1 MYYKYIYFKPIFDLK
16 SMYVLFYLIF
26 VSTYFM
32 NPIWVDGC
40 GFVTRNQDKVRPTE
54 VKTF

>member
-1 MYYKYIYFKPIFDLK
+1 MYLRTILSYFCT
-16 SMYVLFYLIF
+16 YYL
-26 VSTYFM
+26 
-32 NPIWVDGC
+32 NPIWVDVC